1 MIIGP
6 RWGTEAWHT
15 FRRGLV
21 TASRFADVL
30 AQPRG
35 KEARAS
41 GDMSLTARSYL
52 MELVAA
58 TITGQDKV
66 GGKSAAMER
75 GIDKEADAI
84 DAYCRDRFL
93 FPGDWSEGCILR
105 LEDTLVAATP
115 DAFIDNGDPE
125 GPGILEVK
133 CPDSMRHL
141 DTFFSRTIPEQYT
154 EQVLG
159 QLEVS
164 GRQWCD
170 FVSFDDRFPKPMQL
184 VIIRV
189 YPSPQFGAE
198 SMPKIAHFADLVHQ
212 RVDDVRQFLAGAS
225 PHEAAAVVSAMSRT
239 DDPTNLFAGI

>member
-6 RWGTEAWHT
+6 RWGTEAWRA

-21 TASRFADVL
+21 TASRFGDVL
-30 AQPRG
+30 SEPKTKAA
-35 KEARAS
+35 KEAGELS
-41 GDMSLTARSYL
+41 QTARSYL

-84 DAYCRDRFL
+84 DAYCRERFL
-93 FPGDWSEGCILR
+93 FPGDWSEGVILR
-105 LEDTLVAATP
+105 MEDTLIAATP
-115 DAFIDNGDPE
+115 DAFIETDRE

-141 DTFFSRTIPEQYT
+141 DTFFSRQVPEQYH

-170 FVSFDDRFPKPMQL
+170 FVSFDDRFPKAMQL

-198 SMPKIAHFADLVHQ
+198 SMPKIAHFADLVQQ
-212 RVDDVRQFLAGAS
+212 RVDDVRAFLAGAS
-225 PHEAAAVVSAMSRT
+225 PQEAAAVVSAMSR
-239 DDPTNLFAGI
+239 DEDPTNLFTGI

>member
-6 RWGTEAWHT
+6 RYGTDSWKQ

-21 TASRFADVL
+21 TASRFGDVL
-30 AQPRG
+30 STPRS
-35 KEARAS
+35 KEGRAS
-41 GDMSLTARSYL
+41 GGLSQTARSYL

-66 GGKSAAMER
+66 GGKSAAMDR

-84 DAYCRDRFL
+84 DAYCRERFL

-105 LEDTLVAATP
+105 IEDTLIAATP

-133 CPDSMRHL
+133 CPDMKNHMEVL
-141 DTFFSRTIPEQYT
+141 DSGEVPEQYH

-170 FVSFDDRFPKPMQL
+170 FVSFDDRFPRGAQL
-184 VIIRV
+184 MVIRV
-189 YPSPQFGAE
+189 YPSPAFSME
-198 SMPKIAHFADLVHQ
+198 SMPKIAHFADLVQ
-212 RVDDVRQFLAGAS
+212 QKVDNWRDRLVMMN
-225 PHEAAAVVSAMSRT
+225 PHEAAAVVSAMAMEE
-239 DDPTNLFAGI
+239 DPTNLFAGL

>member
-6 RWGTEAWHT
+6 RYGTDSWHT

-21 TASRFADVL
+21 TASRFGDVL
-30 AQPRG
+30 TAPRSRAA
-35 KEARAS
+35 KEA
-41 GDMSLTARSYL
+41 GGMSDTARSYL

-84 DAYCRDRFL
+84 DAYCRERFL

-105 LEDTLVAATP
+105 MEDTLIAATP

-141 DTFFSRTIPEQYT
+141 DTFFSRQVPEQYH

-198 SMPKIAHFADLVHQ
+198 SMPKIAYFADLVQQ
-212 RVDDVRQFLAGAS
+212 RVDDVRQFLFGAS
-225 PHEAAAVVSAMSRT
+225 PAEAAAIVSAMSREE
-239 DDPTNLFAGI
+239 DPTNLFAGL

>member
-1 MIIGP
+1 MITGP
-6 RWGTEAWHT
+6 RWGTAAWHD

-21 TASRFADVL
+21 TASRFGDVL
-30 AQPRG
+30 TEPRSKAA
-35 KEARAS
+35 KEA
-41 GDMSLTARSYL
+41 GEMSDTARSYL

-84 DAYCRDRFL
+84 DAYCRERFL
-93 FPGDWSEGCILR
+93 FPEDWSEGCILR
-105 LEDTLVAATP
+105 LDDTLIAATP
-115 DAFIDNGDPE
+115 DAFIETDTE

-141 DTFFSRTIPEQYT
+141 DTFFSRQVPEQYH

-170 FVSFDDRFPKPMQL
+170 FVSFDDRFPRAMQL

-198 SMPKIAHFADLVHQ
+198 SMPKIAHFADLVQQ
-212 RVDDVRQFLAGAS
+212 RVDDVRAFLAGAS
-225 PHEAAAVVSAMSRT
+225 HQEAAAVVSAMTSSE
-239 DDPTNLFAGI
+239 DPTNLFAGL

>member
-1 MIIGP
+1 MITGP
-6 RWGTEAWHT
+6 RWGTPEWHN

-21 TASRFADVL
+21 TASRFGDVL
-30 AQPRG
+30 SEPKTKAAR
-35 KEARAS
+35 EAGELS
-41 GDMSLTARSYL
+41 QTARSYL

-84 DAYCRDRFL
+84 NAYCRERFL
-93 FPGDWSEGCILR
+93 FAEDWSEGVILR
-105 LEDTLVAATP
+105 MDDTLIAATP
-115 DAFIDNGDPE
+115 DAFIETDPE

-141 DTFFSRTIPEQYT
+141 DTFFSRSIPEQYH

-170 FVSFDDRFPKPMQL
+170 FVSFDDRFPKAMQL

-198 SMPKIAHFADLVHQ
+198 SMPKIAHFADLVQQ
-212 RVDDVRQFLAGAS
+212 RVDDVLAFLAGAS
-225 PHEAAAVVSAMSRT
+225 HHEAAAIVSAMART
-239 DDPTNLFAGI
+239 EDPTNLFADL

>member
-6 RWGTEAWHT
+6 RWGTPAWT
-15 FRRGLV
+15 EFRRGLV
-21 TASRFADVL
+21 TASRFGDVL
-30 AQPRG
+30 AMPRG

-41 GDMSLTARSYL
+41 GELSQTARSYL

-66 GGKSAAMER
+66 GGKSAAMDR

-84 DAYCRDRFL
+84 DAYCRNRFL
-93 FPGDWSEGCILR
+93 FPGDWSEGMILR
-105 LEDTLVAATP
+105 MDDTLIAATP

-141 DTFFSRTIPEQYT
+141 DTFFSRQVPEQYH

-159 QLEVS
+159 QVAVS
-164 GRQWCD
+164 GREWCD
-170 FVSFDDRFPKPMQL
+170 VGGFDDRFARAMAL
-184 VIIRV
+184 VGIRV
-189 YPSPQFGAE
+189 YHSPAFSME
-198 SMPKIAHFADLVHQ
+198 SMPKIAHFADLVQQ
-212 RVDDVRQFLAGAS
+212 RVDDVRLFLSGAS
-225 PHEAAAVVSAMSRT
+225 PAEAAAVVSAMSRQ
-239 DDPTNLFAGI
+239 DDPSNLFAGL

>member
-1 MIIGP
+1 MITGA
-6 RWGTEAWHT
+6 RYGTQAWHDQ
-15 FRRGLV
+15 RRGLV
-21 TASRFADVL
+21 TASRFGDVL
-30 AQPRG
+30 TEPRSKAA
-35 KEARAS
+35 KEA
-41 GDMSLTARSYL
+41 GEMSDTARSYL

-84 DAYCRDRFL
+84 NAYCQERFL
-93 FPGDWSEGCILR
+93 FPEDWSEGCILR
-105 LEDTLVAATP
+105 LDDTLIAATP
-115 DAFIDNGDPE
+115 DAFIETDTE

-141 DTFFSRTIPEQYT
+141 DTFFSRQVPEQYH

-170 FVSFDDRFPKPMQL
+170 FVSFDDRFPKAMQL

-198 SMPKIAHFADLVHQ
+198 SMPKIAHFADLVQQ
-212 RVDDVRQFLAGAS
+212 RVDDVRAFLAGTS
-225 PHEAAAVVSAMSRT
+225 PHAAAAVVSAMTST
-239 DDPTNLFAGI
+239 EDPANLFAGL